1 MNTRTQDAP
10 ERSAFSNGQLVMWY
24 YRNENKRVP
33 VPAVVIRQE
42 ANSIVIK
49 ARLEGTLKELSVD
62 PKELI
67 SR

>member
-1 MNTRTQDAP
+1 MNTSTQDAP
-10 ERSAFSNGQLVMWY
+10 ERNVFSNGQLVMWY

-42 ANSIVIK
+42 SNSIVIK
-49 ARLEGTLKELSVD
+49 ARIEGTLKELSVG
-62 PKELI
+62 PNELI